1 MIQMTGSYQGL
12 FIVSFWLFWAV
23 VTDMAAIYALMR
35 SRGFRR
41 LSWAFLSLAMIFLS
55 FMCMRRVVAIIPLGM
70 AYALWCAFGIFGT
83 VLIGSQVFHQRISRQ
98 EYLGIGLLTL
108 GIICM
113 SLA

>member
-1 MIQMTGSYQGL
+1 
-12 FIVSFWLFWAV
+12 
-23 VTDMAAIYALMR
+23 
-35 SRGFRR
+35 
-41 LSWAFLSLAMIFLS
+41 MIFLS

-83 VLIGSQVFHQRISRQ
+83 VLIGSQVFHQRISGQ

-108 GIICM
+108 GIVCM